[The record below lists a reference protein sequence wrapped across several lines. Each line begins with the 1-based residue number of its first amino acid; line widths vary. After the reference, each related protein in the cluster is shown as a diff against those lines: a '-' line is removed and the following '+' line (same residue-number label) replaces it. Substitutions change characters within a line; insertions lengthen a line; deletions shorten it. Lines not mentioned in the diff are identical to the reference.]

1 MIMFQCGMLSTKFN
15 IKQSYTVK
23 LSIIDRS
30 NSNTKVNP
38 NELINSFH
46 LVMSILQC

>member
-1 MIMFQCGMLSTKFN
+1 MFQCGMLSTKFY
-15 IKQSYTVK
+15 IKHNYTLK

-30 NSNTKVNP
+30 NSNKKNNP
-38 NELINSFH
+38 NELLKSLH